1 MLSAATSE
9 RRMYWLQQLQKARRD
24 FAATN
29 RNSLNA
35 QVGHA
40 HKKILDGTV
49 LASVSYG
56 TTGDL
61 IVIRGGRGPNQA

>member
-1 MLSAATSE
+1 MFFFFRSTRTGEHVLSAATSE

-35 QVGHA
+35 QVGHE
-40 HKKILDGTV
+40 HQKNV
-49 LASVSYG
+49 
-56 TTGDL
+56 
-61 IVIRGGRGPNQA
+61 GRNCFSFCV